1 VTCTSALY
9 LYMYHMYRYTYIYIY
24 KLEVGGDGGG
34 DVQGMTNEGSK
45 VPPLWPKGKGKTPRG
60 AGL

>member
-1 VTCTSALY
+1 MTCNRCLY
-9 LYMYHMYRYTYIYIY
+9 ICICIICIEIY
-24 KLEVGGDGGG
+24 KLEVGCDGGG
-34 DVQGMTNEGSK
+34 DGQGMTNEGSK

>member
-1 VTCTSALY
+1 
-9 LYMYHMYRYTYIYIY
+9 MYHMYRYTYIYIY